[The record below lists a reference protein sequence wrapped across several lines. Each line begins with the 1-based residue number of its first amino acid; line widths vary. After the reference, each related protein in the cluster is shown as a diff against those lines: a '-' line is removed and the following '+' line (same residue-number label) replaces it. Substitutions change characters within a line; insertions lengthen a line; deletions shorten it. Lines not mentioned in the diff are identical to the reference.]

1 MRIKHF
7 AVSVLPVAAVLFL
20 FCGNYP
26 SSLES
31 KNGSLVIRAQILQS
45 NLAKASESMLT
56 TYDSVVVVVSAS
68 DIGTMRR
75 SKKITLGEF
84 LFTDTFPGI
93 PSGSNRKIT
102 VTTVDKSGFTVHV
115 DSVGSRTVRIYPGS
129 VSDVNAV
136 LVPAVG
142 SIYLQ
147 IAGIP
152 TSVDSIFASF
162 VSNDTSWVVH
172 VARNTRVFIS
182 IDKIPNKTKGTL
194 YVSGVGSGGDTI
206 YTASRDLT
214 FNALSNSSVTL
225 EFKGLP
231 GNLSLNLSIYDP
243 GITLVSGSMDGLNI
257 ADSESG
263 ILFITELMYKVDKA
277 EYVEIYNPGTDSLFL
292 DTLLVVLD
300 KTINTI
306 TDVEIEGKGFYVFGR
321 GDGSWID
328 QSNSF
333 LNLSAS
339 GNWIALLSKDST
351 VIDQVIFT
359 GESNKIEWPVVKD
372 SRSIELVNKSYDALS
387 NNFGRNWREC
397 PVFYDSAGWYGT
409 PGF

>member
-7 AVSVLPVAAVLFL
+7 AVSVFPAAMVLFL
-20 FCGNYP
+20 FCGDYP
-26 SSLES
+26 SSPES

-75 SKKITLGEF
+75 SKKITSGEF

-102 VTTVDKSGFTVHV
+102 VTTVDKSGFKVHV

-162 VSNDTSWVVH
+162 VSKDTSWVVH
-172 VARNTRVFIS
+172 TGRNTRVFIS

-194 YVSGVGSGGDTI
+194 YVSGVGPGGDTI

-257 ADSESG
+257 ADTESG

-292 DTLLVVLD
+292 DTL
-300 KTINTI
+300 
-306 TDVEIEGKGFYVFGR
+306 
-321 GDGSWID
+321 W
-328 QSNSF
+328 
-333 LNLSAS
+333 
-339 GNWIALLSKDST
+339 
-351 VIDQVIFT
+351 
-359 GESNKIEWPVVKD
+359 
-372 SRSIELVNKSYDALS
+372 
-387 NNFGRNWREC
+387 
-397 PVFYDSAGWYGT
+397 
-409 PGF
+409 